1 MSVFLDSVIEFYIT
15 NQCNLACTNCNRF
28 NDHDF
33 RGHYAWEDSADAVE
47 AWSQRINA
55 PLITIIGGEPSLHP
69 GLETWVANLRRLWP
83 STDIMIQSNGT
94 NAKLGERLEF
104 WQRYQVGWNI
114 SIHQPTMRSSLDR
127 QWNQTEPT
135 KWAKLKAGITEN
147 YEFTPS
153 AVIPRGDSFSVHH
166 SDPVAA
172 FDACTMRH
180 SHTIFR
186 GRLYKCPVM
195 AVLPEFRTQHSV
207 DLDARQQLL
216 LSRYQP
222 LSADCSEQQ
231 LIDFVD
237 SRHQHIDQCEFCPGE
252 FDFRPVVFHPRKKL

>member
-33 RGHYAWEDSADAVE
+33 RGHYSWEDSAEAVE

-83 STDIMIQSNGT
+83 STSIIIQSNGT
-94 NAKLGERLEF
+94 NAKLAEELKF
-104 WQRYQVGWNI
+104 WQRYRVGWAI
-114 SIHQPTMRSSLDR
+114 SIHQPKMRPTLER
-127 QWNQTEPT
+127 QWHN
-135 KWAKLKAGITEN
+135 ITHSTGLVN
-147 YEFTPS
+147 NTEFTPA
-153 AVIPRGDSFSVHH
+153 AVIPQGDKFVVHN
-166 SDPVAA
+166 SDPVTA
-172 FDACTMRH
+172 FNACTMRH

-186 GRLYKCPVM
+186 GQLYKCPVM

-207 DLDARQQLL
+207 EMDLRQEQL

-222 LSADCSEQQ
+222 LSADCTKQQ
-231 LIDFVD
+231 LMDFV
-237 SRHQHIDQCEFCPGE
+237 STRHQLIDQCEFCPGE
-252 FDFRPVVFHPRKKL
+252 FDFQPVVFHSRKKLL

>member
-1 MSVFLDSVIEFYIT
+1 MPVFLDSVVEFYIT

-33 RGHYAWEDSADAVE
+33 RGHYAWEASADAVE

-69 GLETWVANLRRLWP
+69 ELETWVSNLRRLWP
-83 STDIMIQSNGT
+83 STEIMIQSNGT
-94 NAKLGERLEF
+94 NAQLARKLDLWKRYRTGWGISVHQSSMRPALE
-104 WQRYQVGWNI
+104 
-114 SIHQPTMRSSLDR
+114 R
-127 QWNQTEPT
+127 QWH
-135 KWAKLKAGITEN
+135 GISNGFFDNT
-147 YEFTPS
+147 EFTPA
-153 AVIPRGDSFSVHH
+153 AVIPQGGSFAVHH
-166 SDPVAA
+166 SDPVTA
-172 FDACTMRH
+172 FNACTMRV
-180 SHTIFR
+180 SHTIFQ

-207 DLDARQQLL
+207 VLDSRQEQL
-216 LSRYQP
+216 LSRYQS

-237 SRHQHIDQCEFCPGE
+237 ARHRPIDQCEFCPGE
-252 FDFRPVVFHPRKKL
+252 FDFQPVVFHSRKKLL